1 METKLINAVKR
12 NLGGDKDGI
21 KTTLQDVANH
31 GADGGY
37 NGFIYYTDTIKFF
50 KNNRAEIVALVKEY
64 ADEFGQTPIEF
75 VASFNCLKTNNRAER
90 AELEDEIGRALYGRL
105 AADDTQVP
113 NALAWF
119 ALEEVARHE
128 TDN

>member
-12 NLGGDKDGI
+12 NLGGSKSEIKD
-21 KTTLQDVANH
+21 TLQDVANH
-31 GADGGY
+31 GANAGFS
-37 NGFIYYTDTIKFF
+37 GFIYYTDTVKFF

-64 ADEFGQTPIEF
+64 ASEFDQTPIQF
-75 VASFNCLKTNNRAER
+75 VASFRCLNGDYNDAEGE
-90 AELEDEIGRALYGRL
+90 AEISRALYGRL
-105 AADDTQVP
+105 ESDDTQIP